1 MQNILSLF
9 IAPFLVSSVI
19 SYLATPYAIKFAYK
33 IGIIDDPKRN
43 IHPKVIHTYPTPRGG
58 GLSIFFALLI
68 STIIFLPADKYIIS
82 ILIGATLLTILGV
95 VDDKFNLNPYHRIFL
110 QILIALIPT
119 LSGVGVAFLTNPFAS
134 GTIDLTTPSYA
145 LNLFGNLYILRPV
158 FSLFTLFWIVALMN
172 FLNMGAK
179 GVDGQLPGV
188 TAIAALTIAVL
199 SLRYSA
205 DIAQWS
211 VIILAAIVAGA
222 FLGFLPFNIFP
233 QKIMPSFS
241 GSLLAGYF
249 LAILSILST
258 TKVGTLIVVLGVPLI
273 DTSYTIIRRVLSGKS
288 PVWGDR
294 GHLHHKLLDQG
305 FSKKQVSYF
314 YWVATATL
322 GLIAINLNSS
332 YKLYAIIGLI
342 ILLGG
347 FLLWLTYRSKH

>member
-1 MQNILSLF
+1 MQNIVNLF
-9 IAPFLVSSVI
+9 LAPFSFSLVL
-19 SYLATPYAIKFAYK
+19 SYLATPFVIKFAGK
-33 IGIIDDPKRN
+33 IGIIDDPKKHK
-43 IHPKVIHTYPTPRGG
+43 HPKVIHTYPTPRGG
-58 GLSIFFALLI
+58 GLSIYFAILLA
-68 STIIFLPADKYIIS
+68 TLYFLPKDVHIVS
-82 ILIGATLLTILGV
+82 ILIGASLLTILGV
-95 VDDKFNLNPYHRIFL
+95 FDDKYDLNPYMRIFV

-119 LSGVGVAFLTNPFAS
+119 LSGVGVKFLTNPFAT
-134 GTIDLTTPSYA
+134 GTIDLTLPSYRV
-145 LNLFGNLYILRPV
+145 LLLGKYFV
-158 FSLFTLFWIVALMN
+158 FQPIFSMFTLFWIVALMN

-188 TAIAALTIAVL
+188 TTISALTIAVL
-199 SLRYSA
+199 SLRFSA

-222 FLGFLPFNIFP
+222 FLGFLPFNIYP
-233 QKIMPSFS
+233 QKIMPSYS

-258 TKVGTLIVVLGVPLI
+258 TKVGTLVVVLGVPLI

-294 GHLHHKLLDQG
+294 GHLHHKLLDFG
-305 FSKKQVSYF
+305 LSKKQVSYF
-314 YWVATATL
+314 YWAATFFL
-322 GLIAINLNSS
+322 GLVAINLTSS

-347 FLLWLTYRSKH
+347 LLLWLTYRSKR